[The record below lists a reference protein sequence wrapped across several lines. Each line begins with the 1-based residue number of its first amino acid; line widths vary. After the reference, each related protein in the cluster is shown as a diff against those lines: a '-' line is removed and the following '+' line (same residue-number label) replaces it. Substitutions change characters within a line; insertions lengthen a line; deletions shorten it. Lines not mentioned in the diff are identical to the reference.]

1 MYIRNNTNIMQTFQ
15 KITNKKIGYILWSVS
30 PKQGHYTKGKLW
42 KQSHYYIDD
51 VKEKMW
57 TSQYIQ

>member
-30 PKQGHYTKGKLW
+30 PKQGHYTKGKL
-42 KQSHYYIDD
+42 
-51 VKEKMW
+51 
-57 TSQYIQ
+57 